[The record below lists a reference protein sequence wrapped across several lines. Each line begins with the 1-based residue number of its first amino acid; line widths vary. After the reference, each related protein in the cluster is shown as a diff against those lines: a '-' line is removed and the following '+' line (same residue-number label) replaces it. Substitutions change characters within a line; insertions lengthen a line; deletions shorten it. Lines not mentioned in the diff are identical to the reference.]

1 MDEAGKAKCLIDYA
15 LYEEFFDGI
24 DATDEQKRQIID
36 ALFLIGNSFYDAGFA
51 YEITGWACRKLEES
65 EDSSALR
72 AQDVVG
78 SKLTSLS
85 EKFNQCAA

>member
-1 MDEAGKAKCLIDYA
+1 MDEAGKAKCLIDYT

-51 YEITGWACRKLEES
+51 YEIKGWACGKLEES
-65 EDSSALR
+65 KDSSALR

-78 SKLTSLS
+78 SKFTTLS